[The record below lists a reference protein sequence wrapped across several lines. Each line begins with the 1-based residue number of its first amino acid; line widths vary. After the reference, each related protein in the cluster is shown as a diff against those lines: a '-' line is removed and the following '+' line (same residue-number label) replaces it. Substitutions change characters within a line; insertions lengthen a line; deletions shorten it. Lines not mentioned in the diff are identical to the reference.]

1 MLFNSQVATC
11 SDNHWGSCGAKWQI
25 LSFASP
31 LFLTRG
37 NKAKLEVMEVETLTE
52 TGRHDATAE
61 LECDFF
67 LIWDAPVPQED
78 AR

>member
-1 MLFNSQVATC
+1 M
-11 SDNHWGSCGAKWQI
+11 
-25 LSFASP
+25 SFASP